1 LATVSALWTGSP
13 APPEYTDL
21 ILMRDVFHCTPS
33 ALYEQDAEDI
43 AVVLTL
49 LDAEATVRRMQNR
62 SGGRAGPV
70 EGDDG

>member
-1 LATVSALWTGSP
+1 
-13 APPEYTDL
+13 
-21 ILMRDVFHCTPS
+21 MRDVFHCTPS